1 MTSAVPATDPA
12 REGEPHDKRVNAS
25 GVSVGEVLLSVKDLC
40 TWFPIKRGLLR
51 KTVGHVR
58 AVDGV
63 SFDIRAGQTLG
74 LVGESGCGKTTVG
87 RSILRL
93 VEPRS
98 GDVEFQ
104 GRNVLQLERAQLTQ
118 TRRHMQMVFQD
129 PMTSLNPRMRVRDIL
144 AEGMESFKVGAND
157 AERTERVAH
166 LLETVKLD
174 PRHMHRYPHE
184 FSGGQRQRI
193 GIARALSVD
202 PALIVLDEAVSAL
215 DVSIQAQILN
225 LLLELQERLKLSYL
239 FITHDLAVVRYV
251 AHEVCV
257 MYLGQIVEHS
267 VTQKLFD
274 DPKHPYTQG
283 LLASVPSPDP
293 ERRSLQAPVL
303 GDVPSPARPPS
314 GCRFHTR
321 CPKVFDRCPREAP
334 PLYVVDGAESRCFL
348 HDPEERQRSSK

>member
-1 MTSAVPATDPA
+1 MTRSETTTGSPQGAESGAV
-12 REGEPHDKRVNAS
+12 EVNAA

-51 KTVGHVR
+51 KTVGYVR

-63 SFDIRAGQTLG
+63 GFDIRAGQTLG

-98 GDVEFQ
+98 GEIEFQ
-104 GRNVLQLERAQLTQ
+104 RRNLLQLERDQLTQ
-118 TRRHMQMVFQD
+118 ARRHMQMVFQD

-144 AEGMESFKVGAND
+144 AEGMESFRIGAND

-166 LLETVKLD
+166 LLETVRLD

-239 FITHDLAVVRYV
+239 FITHDLSVVRYV

-267 VTQKLFD
+267 VTEVLFD
-274 DPKHPYTQG
+274 APKHPYTQG
-283 LLASVPSPDP
+283 LLASVPSADP
-293 ERRSLQAPVL
+293 ERRSLRAPVL

-321 CPKVFDRCPREAP
+321 CPKVFERCPKEAP
-334 PLYVVDGAESRCFL
+334 PLYTVDGAESRCFL
-348 HDPEERQRSSK
+348 HDPAERR